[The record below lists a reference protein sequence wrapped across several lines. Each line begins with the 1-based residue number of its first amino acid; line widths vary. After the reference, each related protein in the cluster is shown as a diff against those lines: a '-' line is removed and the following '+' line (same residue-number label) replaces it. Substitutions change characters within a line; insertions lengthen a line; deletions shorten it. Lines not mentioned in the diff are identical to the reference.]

1 MDAKRFTLAELK
13 DGVPALVETVAGG
26 QALLKRL
33 SAMGITPGGRLVKE
47 SGHGQG
53 PVVVL
58 VRGARLALGRG
69 MASKIILKAAV
80 K

>member
-1 MDAKRFTLAELK
+1 MTMEHKALTLSDLK
-13 DGVPALVETVAGG
+13 DGASARVEAVLGG

-33 SAMGITPGGRLVKE
+33 SAMGIMPGAHLVKE
-47 SGHGQG
+47 SGHG

-69 MASKIILKAAV
+69 MASKIILKPAA